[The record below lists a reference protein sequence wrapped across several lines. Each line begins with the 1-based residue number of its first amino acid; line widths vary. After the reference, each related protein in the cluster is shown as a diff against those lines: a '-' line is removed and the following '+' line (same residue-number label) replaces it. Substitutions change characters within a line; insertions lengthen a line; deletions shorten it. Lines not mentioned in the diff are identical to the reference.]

1 VDISGNLLMQ
11 KQQGAKPENLCVCYF
26 GTYRANYERNRW
38 MIERL
43 RRQNVTVKECH
54 ATLWQGLED
63 REQIAGGGWLKPAFW
78 GRFLLAYAR
87 LLLRY
92 FRIGAYDL
100 MVIGYPGQP
109 DVPLG
114 WLLTRLRRKPLVWDI
129 FMSIHL
135 ISLERQ
141 IDSRSAIS
149 SRLIRTV
156 EKISLSLPDSIIV
169 DTPVYSEWYQKE
181 YKIDPK
187 KIRLLPT
194 GADDRVF
201 QPQAERSKHTTFR
214 CLYYGTYIPNHGVKY
229 IVEAARLLSDR
240 PEIQFIFVG
249 TGPEKQ
255 QIEALV
261 SQYELSSITFHN
273 WMAKNELIEEIRHSD
288 VLLGTFG
295 VTPQALMTMQHKI
308 HEGLAMA
315 KPIING
321 DSPLMRRTLTHKKD
335 IFLCE
340 RENPQSL
347 AEAILVL
354 YQDADLR
361 EQLAI
366 NGFSFYKENYAFDKL
381 GAEYAQILL
390 DIVNDKTG

>member
-1 VDISGNLLMQ
+1 MQ
-11 KQQGAKPENLCVCYF
+11 KSLLKKADNLRVCYF

-43 RRQNVTVKECH
+43 RRQNVIVKECH

-78 GRFLLAYAR
+78 GRFFFAYVQLLF
-87 LLLRY
+87 RY
-92 FRIGAYDL
+92 FRIGEYDV

-109 DVPLG
+109 DMPLG
-114 WLLTRLRRKPLVWDI
+114 WFLTRLKRKPLVWDI

-135 ISLERQ
+135 ISLERR
-141 IDSRSAIS
+141 IDARSALS
-149 SRLIRTV
+149 SRLIRAV
-156 EKISLSLPDSIIV
+156 EKLSIKLPDAIIV

-187 KIRLLPT
+187 KIKLVPT
-194 GADDRVF
+194 GADDREF
-201 QPQAERSKHTTFR
+201 QPREQQPEHSAFR

-229 IVEAARLLSDR
+229 IVEAARLLSDQ
-240 PEIQFIFVG
+240 PGLQFIFVG
-249 TGPEKQ
+249 TGPDKEH
-255 QIEALV
+255 IEALV
-261 SQYELSSITFHN
+261 SQYELSSIRFHD
-273 WMAKNELIEEIRHSD
+273 WMAKNELIEEIGQSD

-308 HEGLAMA
+308 HEGFAMA

-321 DSPLMRRTLTHKKD
+321 DSPLMRSTLIHKKH

-347 AEAILVL
+347 AEAILTL
-354 YQDADLR
+354 YRDPELR
-361 EQLAI
+361 EHLAR
-366 NGFSFYKENYAFDKL
+366 NGFSFYRENYSFDKL
-381 GAEYAQILL
+381 GADYMQILL
-390 DIVNDKTG
+390 EMVNDKTS